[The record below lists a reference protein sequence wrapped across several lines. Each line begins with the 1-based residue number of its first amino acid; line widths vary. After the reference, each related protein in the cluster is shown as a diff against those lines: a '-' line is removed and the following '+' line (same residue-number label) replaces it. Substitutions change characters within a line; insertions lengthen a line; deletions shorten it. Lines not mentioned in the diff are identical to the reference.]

1 MIRSFLPLPLWRVL
15 RTVQGQDVELSNFS
29 GSWVS
34 DPGPQ
39 PTFQDFYLAHG
50 LLWRMDSLL
59 SISLFFLS
67 SPFLRW
73 FFILFIFLFLVL
85 SLLFVLFIHFRIYI
99 MRLEKRS
106 IVMRRSV
113 SISTYWSIMDLLPI
127 FLHHE

>member
-73 FFILFIFLFLVL
+73 FFILFIFLFLIL

-99 MRLEKRS
+99 MVLRKEEHRHETKCLYLCLLINHGS
-106 IVMRRSV
+106 S
-113 SISTYWSIMDLLPI
+113 SYISSS
-127 FLHHE
+127 